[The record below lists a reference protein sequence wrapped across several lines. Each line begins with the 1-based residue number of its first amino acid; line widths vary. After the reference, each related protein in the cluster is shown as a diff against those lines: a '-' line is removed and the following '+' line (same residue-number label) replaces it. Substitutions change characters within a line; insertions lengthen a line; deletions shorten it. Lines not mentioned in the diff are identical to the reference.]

1 MRKMR
6 KFEIGG
12 MASDD
17 DALEAKY
24 KAAGLAASNA
34 ENKKSSGFFGRL
46 GEGNIDEK
54 GSEAYNKYGAGY
66 GRKIEADR
74 AAKSE
79 DNSTAAAPAA
89 TAKYKGSSDYSD
101 TADMKRNQGS
111 AAPTRKFTRV
121 TEDMPKTKPEVG
133 GQVTTGDARIAE
145 YANAFPSNRDEG
157 LRAAKRGSGAT
168 TGSGTAAAKPPAAKP
183 PAAPASKSDNSYA
196 DLEKKRFASPRS
208 GSASGSG
215 GGRGPT
221 YAQVD
226 AEKQKGFAANP
237 MSKDP
242 SQRAKPAAS
251 APAPAAPAPAAKPAA
266 AEKPLSQA
274 QQRAQAAIARATG
287 NSSGAAS
294 YAPTSAEAERNRAN
308 FAKKAGDAVSSVGN
322 YFKNF
327 ETPAERRSRLAKEAK
342 SSQKAGGG
350 AIRGYASGGSV
361 SASSRGDGI
370 AQRGKTRGKMC

>member
-1 MRKMR
+1 MR

-157 LRAAKRGSGAT
+157 GRAAKRGPGAT